1 MYPRIRHA
9 IAVLLAGQVLLPA
22 IAFAEENLV
31 AEPDVNGTATET
43 SNSDVESDGRM
54 STEKAIAL
62 FEKRTSDNKKDV
74 MSFVVLGQLYLR
86 HAKENDDLPF
96 YAKAEETFRT
106 ALKIKPEQKSAM
118 TFLAITLEA
127 RHQFAEALDLATKVA
142 AMSDRE
148 TLALAT
154 KGDCELHLG
163 QYEKAAKTYKLLR
176 QRENSPAVI
185 ARLAHLDELEGR
197 PDVAVQKIQ
206 EALAASRTLG
216 FQGSE
221 LAWYEMRLGH
231 LLMGQG
237 NLVDSE
243 KHFRAALSHT
253 SNYAAGQMGLA
264 EVMAA
269 QGKLDE
275 AEALYLK
282 AVQEHGEPPGMSGLG
297 DVLARKGDATAA
309 KSWYTKADQK
319 MAEEAA
325 TAAAAHYREVAVFY
339 ANHDMNPVRAVELAE
354 LDLKLRQDVHG
365 YDALAWAFYK
375 NRQFEQALPAIQS
388 ALRLGTRD
396 ASMHFHAG
404 MIYSALGQTEMAKA
418 ELETAIDINPHFSL
432 LYSDVAQTELQRLS
446 RVQ

>member
-1 MYPRIRHA
+1 MR
-9 IAVLLAGQVLLPA
+9 LA
-22 IAFAEENLV
+22 LV
-31 AEPDVNGTATET
+31 
-43 SNSDVESDGRM
+43 
-54 STEKAIAL
+54 
-62 FEKRTSDNKKDV
+62 
-74 MSFVVLGQLYLR
+74 
-86 HAKENDDLPF
+86 
-96 YAKAEETFRT
+96 
-106 ALKIKPEQKSAM
+106 
-118 TFLAITLEA
+118 
-127 RHQFAEALDLATKVA
+127 RHQFAAALDRATKVA
-142 AMSDRE
+142 AMSAGE

-154 KGDCELHLG
+154 KGECELHLG

-176 QRENSPAVI
+176 QRESSPAVI

-282 AVQEHGEPPGMSGLG
+282 AVEEHGEPPAMSGLG